1 MADPNPTVGELFK
14 AKAVT
19 DEQVNAAVE
28 AYCDNP
34 TTASF
39 AITDCYAINL
49 LDAVTVHDFTR
60 RVLSDPSSSRAL
72 KRDAIRTAI
81 LLARAQKA

>member
-1 MADPNPTVGELFK
+1 MVDSNPTVGELFK
-14 AKAVT
+14 SKAVN

-39 AITDCYAINL
+39 A
-49 LDAVTVHDFTR
+49 
-60 RVLSDPSSSRAL
+60 SSSRAL